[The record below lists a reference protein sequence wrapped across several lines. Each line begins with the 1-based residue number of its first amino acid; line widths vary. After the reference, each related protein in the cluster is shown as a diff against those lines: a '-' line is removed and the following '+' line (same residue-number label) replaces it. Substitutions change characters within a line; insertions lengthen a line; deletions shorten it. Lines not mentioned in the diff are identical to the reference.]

1 MKEKMKFDAADI
13 PGVAA
18 FHATTGLGMREDDSA
33 FTASQLNFVRTR
45 VYEANLP
52 RLTGLQL
59 VPIDTDVPEWAE
71 TVEDGI
77 FDMVG
82 MAKVIAN
89 YADDLPR
96 ADVKR
101 TPRIVKVRE
110 IGDAYGYNVAE
121 IRASMANGTNLP
133 ARKAN
138 AARRAIDEKMNS
150 IAWVGDVE
158 YGMYG
163 LLNHPNIGTTS
174 ITGTWSGATFAAI
187 IADLNAMYDAVRVQ
201 SSGAHMADTI
211 VLPTAAYS
219 RANTVVN
226 TAGNETALS
235 FWLRT
240 HPGVSVFE
248 SPELTGVGTAGKDVG
263 FAYERNVE
271 NFALEMPMPFNQLPA
286 QARNL
291 EIVVNCLARTA
302 GVTVR
307 YPLSITKSEGF

>member
-1 MKEKMKFDAADI
+1 M
-13 PGVAA
+13 
-18 FHATTGLGMREDDSA
+18 
-33 FTASQLNFVRTR
+33 
-45 VYEANLP
+45 
-52 RLTGLQL
+52 
-59 VPIDTDVPEWAE
+59 
-71 TVEDGI
+71 
-77 FDMVG
+77 
-82 MAKVIAN
+82 
-89 YADDLPR
+89 
-96 ADVKR
+96 KR

-150 IAWVGDVE
+150 IAWVGDAD

-163 LLNHPNIGTTS
+163 LLNHPNIGATS

-187 IADLNAMYDAVRVQ
+187 IADLNTMYDAVRVQ
-201 SSGAHMADTI
+201 SGGAHSADTI

-307 YPLSITKSEGF
+307 YPLAITKSEGF